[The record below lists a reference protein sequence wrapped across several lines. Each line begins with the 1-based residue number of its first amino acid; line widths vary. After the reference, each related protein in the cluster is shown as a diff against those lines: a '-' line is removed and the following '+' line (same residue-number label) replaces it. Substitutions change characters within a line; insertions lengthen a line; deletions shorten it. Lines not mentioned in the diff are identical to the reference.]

1 VSVSSSE
8 IDSWRTVAAGWER
21 RQASFSRAT
30 SRLTERL
37 IELAD
42 PGGDDVVLELA
53 AGPGETGFAAAAR
66 LGSGGRLLSTDFAP
80 EMVEVARRRGGEL
93 GLTNVEFRTMDAM
106 AIDYTDSSVNVVLC
120 RFGVML
126 TPEPSVTLGEIRRV
140 LCEGGRAAI
149 AVWAEAERNLW
160 ISAGGAAAR
169 DLELVPARDPDAPG
183 PFRLA
188 DKARLRTL
196 VEDAGLRVDVL
207 EEVPVTCHAGSLDEW
222 WEVAVDMSPGL
233 SALAASS
240 ADALSRVRAAAEE
253 QLAPYVADDGS
264 VAPPGVAIA
273 VLASR

>member
-1 VSVSSSE
+1 VSGSSSE
-8 IDSWRTVAAGWER
+8 IDGWRAVAAGWER

-66 LGSGGRLLSTDFAP
+66 LGPGGRLLSTDFAP

-106 AIDYTDSSVNVVLC
+106 AIDCADSFVDVVLC

-126 TPEPSVTLGEIRRV
+126 TPEPAVTLGEIRRV
-140 LCEGGRAAI
+140 LGERGRAAI
-149 AVWAEAERNLW
+149 AVWAEPERNLW
-160 ISAGGAAAR
+160 ISAGGSAAR
-169 DLELVPARDPDAPG
+169 DLELVPAKDPDAPG

-188 DKARLRTL
+188 DKARLRAL
-196 VEDAGLRVDVL
+196 VEHAGLRVDAL
-207 EEVPVTCHAGSLDEW
+207 EEVPVTYNAGSLDEW
-222 WEVAVDMSPGL
+222 WAITVDMSPGL
-233 SALAASS
+233 AALAASS
-240 ADALSRVRAAAEE
+240 ADSLGQVRAAAEE
-253 QLAPYVADDGS
+253 KIAAYVAADGS